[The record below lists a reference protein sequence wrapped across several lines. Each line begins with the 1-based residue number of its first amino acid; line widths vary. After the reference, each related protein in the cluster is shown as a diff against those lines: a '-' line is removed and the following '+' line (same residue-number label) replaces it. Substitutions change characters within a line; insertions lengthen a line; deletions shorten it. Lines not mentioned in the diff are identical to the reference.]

1 MGRAG
6 SGGSG
11 QGFFGGARRCT
22 ERAANLYAERGGEGQ
37 NKELRRMK
45 AKVSRLE
52 ISSASYKRKW
62 RSTCEFAESEEAG
75 RRADMR
81 LQDPRGPGG
90 EPGQTSKRAST
101 GTSHDPGP
109 KTVGADSPKTAGGG
123 ESGDDRPGN
132 GTEGAQGVS
141 NRTGLRFTG
150 DSTHRTEGKIHQV
163 RGGFNVNSDGSGS
176 EWTPQCQDRYSEQLR
191 RIEEAQ
197 RTRGMSAKPAAVL
210 HTFLDERRANQ
221 QWQADRRRE
230 REAESRGDGH
240 NEADKAEGP
249 QRVHADFTLTRD
261 LQQARVHD
269 KQTRDRETRE
279 HDRGKSGR
287 PANDESLGGFSE
299 AAALLLRVSCYRL
312 NSSFSQDNV
321 TNKTRSPAHP
331 VPELGT
337 PGHHPGS

>member
-1 MGRAG
+1 MEDAHGTHGRPA
-6 SGGSG
+6 SGGLG
-11 QGFFGGARRCT
+11 QVFFGGARRCT
-22 ERAANLYAERGGEGQ
+22 ERATNLYAERGGEGQ
-37 NKELRRMK
+37 NRELRLMK

-62 RSTCEFAESEEAG
+62 RSTCEFAELEEAG
-75 RRADMR
+75 RRAYLR
-81 LQDPRGPGG
+81 LQDSRGPGG
-90 EPGQTSKRAST
+90 EPGQTSKRVST
-101 GTSHDPGP
+101 GTSNDPGP
-109 KTVGADSPKTAGGG
+109 MTVGADSPKTKRGG

-150 DSTHRTEGKIHQV
+150 DSAHRTEGKIHQV

-197 RTRGMSAKPAAVL
+197 RSSGMSAKSAAVL

-230 REAESRGDGH
+230 REAESQGDGR
-240 NEADKAEGP
+240 NEADKAGGP

-261 LQQARVHD
+261 LQQARVQD

-287 PANDESLGGFSE
+287 PANDESLRGFFGGVRRCRQRATDVYTGPRGELCS
-299 AAALLLRVSCYRL
+299 R
-312 NSSFSQDNV
+312 
-321 TNKTRSPAHP
+321 TR
-331 VPELGT
+331 
-337 PGHHPGS
+337 